1 MQVPLQITFRNVAV
15 SETLES
21 YIRKRAEKLDE
32 ICTTI
37 ISCRV
42 VLEAPHK
49 HKLKGHLYH
58 VSIDLTIPRET
69 IVVNREPDLHQA
81 HEDMHVV
88 VRDAFD
94 AVQHKLREAVAC
106 QKGLVKTHASAP
118 EGKISALFPE
128 EEYGRIL
135 GADGSDLYF
144 HRHSVMNHAF
154 DKLEV
159 GMKVNYGEEAGESGP
174 QATWVRVIT

>member
-1 MQVPLQITFRNVAV
+1 MQIPLQITFRNVTV

-21 YIRKRAEKLDE
+21 YIRQRVAKLDD

-49 HKLKGHLYH
+49 HKHKGHLYH

-69 IVVNREPDLHQA
+69 IVVNREPGLHQA

-94 AVQHKLREAVAC
+94 AVQHQLREAVAC
-106 QKGLVKTHASAP
+106 QKSMVKTHESVP
-118 EGKISALFPE
+118 QGKIASLFVE

-135 GADGSDLYF
+135 GADGADLYF
-144 HRHSVMNHAF
+144 HRNSVRNRAF
-154 DKLEV
+154 DELEV
-159 GMKVNYGEEAGESGP
+159 GMAVHYGEEAGEAGP
-174 QATWVRVIT
+174 QATWVRVIG